1 MKTSKTLD
9 EMIDP
14 GIVVRYRQK
23 KYSNVTDD
31 FKEEINE
38 DYLVLEEPLEILVNG
53 ELISITMRTPGNDDV
68 LAMGFLFSE
77 GIIKSLKDIKKL
89 EDNCKSGNSC
99 NLLNVYLPINNGKK
113 TPKDIKKLRRGTLT
127 SASCGV
133 CGRQSIDD
141 MLEIC
146 EKQKINST
154 FPKEVISKS
163 TEILSD
169 RQINFSHTGGCHGSA
184 ILNRNGE
191 VLASFEDVGR
201 HNAVDKTI
209 GDLIMRGII
218 SRPPSKD
225 LIKSPALLVVS
236 GRLSFDIVQKCAVAS
251 IPVICSVS
259 APSSLAVDLANEVGI
274 TIASFVRDGN
284 FNIYTH
290 PDRIQ

>member
-1 MKTSKTLD
+1 
-9 EMIDP
+9 MINP
-14 GIVVRYRQK
+14 GVVVRYRK
-23 KYSNVTDD
+23 KSTNVIDD
-31 FKEEINE
+31 YKEGTNE

-68 LAMGFLFSE
+68 LAIGFLFSE

-113 TPKDIKKLRRGTLT
+113 NSKQIKKLRRGTLT

-141 MLEIC
+141 MLGIC
-146 EKQKINST
+146 EKQKIDST
-154 FPKEVISKS
+154 FPKEIIAQS

-169 RQINFSHTGGCHGSA
+169 QQINFSHTGGCHGSA

-191 VLASFEDVGR
+191 VLSSFEDVGR

-209 GDLIMRGII
+209 GDLIMQGLI
-218 SRPPSKD
+218 SRPPSKE
-225 LIKSPALLVVS
+225 LIKSQSLLVVS

-251 IPVICSVS
+251 IPLICSVS

-274 TIASFVRDGN
+274 TIASFVRDRN
-284 FNIYTH
+284 FSIYTH

>member
-1 MKTSKTLD
+1 
-9 EMIDP
+9 MINP
-14 GIVVRYRQK
+14 GVVVRYRK
-23 KYSNVTDD
+23 KSTNVIDD
-31 FKEEINE
+31 YKEGTNE

-68 LAMGFLFSE
+68 LAIGFLFSE

-113 TPKDIKKLRRGTLT
+113 NPKQIKKLRRGTLT

-141 MLEIC
+141 MLGIC
-146 EKQKINST
+146 EKQKIDST
-154 FPKEVISKS
+154 FPKEIIAQS

-169 RQINFSHTGGCHGSA
+169 QQINFSHTGGCHGSA

-191 VLASFEDVGR
+191 VLSSFEDVGR

-209 GDLIMRGII
+209 GDLIMQGLI
-218 SRPPSKD
+218 SRPPSKE
-225 LIKSPALLVVS
+225 LIKSQSLLVVS

-251 IPVICSVS
+251 IPLICSVS

-274 TIASFVRDGN
+274 TIASFVRDRN
-284 FNIYTH
+284 FSIYTH

>member
-1 MKTSKTLD
+1 LKKSKILN
-9 EMIDP
+9 EMINP
-14 GIVVRYRQK
+14 GVVVRYRK
-23 KYSNVTDD
+23 KSTNVIDD
-31 FKEEINE
+31 YKEGTNE

-68 LAMGFLFSE
+68 LAIGFLFSE

-113 TPKDIKKLRRGTLT
+113 NSKQIKKLRRGTLT

-141 MLEIC
+141 MLGIC
-146 EKQKINST
+146 EKQKIDST
-154 FPKEVISKS
+154 FPKEIIAQS

-169 RQINFSHTGGCHGSA
+169 QQINFSHTGGCHGSA

-191 VLASFEDVGR
+191 VLSSFEDVGR

-209 GDLIMRGII
+209 GDLIMQGLI
-218 SRPPSKD
+218 SRPPSKE
-225 LIKSPALLVVS
+225 LIKSQSLLVVS

-251 IPVICSVS
+251 IPLICSVS

-274 TIASFVRDGN
+274 TIASFVRDRN
-284 FNIYTH
+284 FSIYTH